1 MTSDVQPVDA
11 QRRLSRRPTPE
22 GEGRGG
28 RPTRTTRRSRLWRG
42 VVGVL
47 ALGLVLE
54 FVTRIG
60 LVSPTFLPP
69 FTTILGEAVDVV
81 GRQDFQEAVLSTV
94 VSWGAGLA
102 LSAAV
107 AIPLGV
113 VLGLSQVS
121 YRATRA
127 VLDLLRPIPPIALIP
142 LVILVMGQGLEMKL
156 VLVVFAALWP
166 ILFNTI
172 SGVHDVDVKAKE
184 MARSFGF
191 SRLAVIRRV
200 VVPSAAPF
208 IATGV
213 RLSSSI
219 ALIVVITVELIAG
232 GASGMGTF
240 VAEARAVGN
249 QTEVVYAGTLLIGV
263 VGLVINLLMGAAER
277 RFFGWH
283 TTKDV

>member
-1 MTSDVQPVDA
+1 
-11 QRRLSRRPTPE
+11 
-22 GEGRGG
+22 
-28 RPTRTTRRSRLWRG
+28 
-42 VVGVL
+42 VGVL
-47 ALGLVLE
+47 VLGVLLE
-54 FVTRIG
+54 LVTRAG
-60 LVSPTFLPP
+60 LVSRAFLPP
-69 FTTILGEAVDVV
+69 FTTILGEAVSVL
-81 GRQDFQEAVLSTV
+81 GRSEFQDAVLSTV
-94 VSWGAGLA
+94 IAWGIGLA

-107 AIPLGV
+107 AVPLGV
-113 VLGLSQVS
+113 LLGLSRIS

-184 MARSFGF
+184 MARSFGL

-200 VVPSAAPF
+200 VVPASAPF

-219 ALIVVITVELIAG
+219 ALIVVITVELVAG
-232 GASGMGTF
+232 GATGMGSF

-249 QTEVVYAGTLLIGV
+249 QTDTVYAGTLLIGV
-263 VGLVINLLMGAAER
+263 VGLVINLLMGAGER